1 MREYKYLIPI
11 TGLFTATLLI
21 SNTLASKV
29 FLFGPLTLSAG
40 IMVFPLAYLFGD
52 ILTEVY
58 GYAASRKV
66 IWSGFAALALM
77 SLCYAAAVAIPPA
90 PFYENQQGFA
100 ATLGMVPRVCFA
112 SAVAYFFGEFVNS
125 YVVAKM
131 KVATKGKMM
140 GVRFVVSTMFGE
152 SVDTIIFYTIAFLG
166 VFGGKELLLMGLAG
180 WATKVAWE
188 IIALPVT
195 LFVVKKL
202 KKIEH
207 EDYFDTNTNFNP
219 FTLKVTNNV

>member
-11 TGLFTATLLI
+11 TGLFVATLLI
-21 SNTLASKV
+21 SNTLASKI

-58 GYAASRKV
+58 GFATSRKV

-77 SLCYAAAVAIPPA
+77 SLCYAIAIAIPPA
-90 PFYENQQGFA
+90 PMYENQAGFA
-100 ATLGMVPRVCFA
+100 ATLGMVPRVCLA
-112 SAVAYFFGEFVNS
+112 SAIAYFFGEFVNS

-131 KVATKGKMM
+131 KVATQGKKM
-140 GVRFVVSTMFGE
+140 GLRFVVSTMFGE
-152 SVDTIIFYTIAFLG
+152 AVDTVLFYCIAFIG
-166 VFGGKELLLMGLAG
+166 VFGAKALLMMGIAG
-180 WATKVAWE
+180 WTAKVAWE
-188 IIALPVT
+188 IFALPVT
-195 LFVVKKL
+195 LLVVKKL

-207 EDYFDTNTNFNP
+207 EDHFDTDTNFNP
-219 FTLKVTNNV
+219 FTLKA

>member
-1 MREYKYLIPI
+1 MRQYKYLIPI

-21 SNTLASKV
+21 SNTLASKI
-29 FLFGPLTLSAG
+29 FLLGPFTLSAG
-40 IMVFPLAYLFGD
+40 IIVFPLAYLFGD

-100 ATLGMVPRVCFA
+100 ATLGMVPRICLA
-112 SAVAYFFGEFVNS
+112 SAIAYFCGEFVNS
-125 YVVAKM
+125 YIVAKM
-131 KVATKGKMM
+131 KMAMQGKQM

-152 SVDTIIFYTIAFLG
+152 CVDTIVFYAIAFIG
-166 VFGGKELLLMGLAG
+166 VFGGKELLMMGVAG
-180 WATKVAWE
+180 WTAKVAWE
-188 IIALPVT
+188 IIALPLT
-195 LFVVKKL
+195 LFVVKTL
-202 KKIEH
+202 KKVEH
-207 EDYFDTNTNFNP
+207 EDYYDTNTNFNP
-219 FTLKVTNNV
+219 FRVG